1 MLKIWK
7 VGQKILSLGIIKK
20 VKEMYNNPENIGP
33 IEILRKMRA
42 NMSFGPNR
50 NKRFKILNEYSV
62 NIISTEEWIERY
74 CIK

>member
-1 MLKIWK
+1 
-7 VGQKILSLGIIKK
+7 
-20 VKEMYNNPENIGP
+20 MYNNPENIGP

-50 NKRFKILNEYSV
+50 NKRFKILSEYSV